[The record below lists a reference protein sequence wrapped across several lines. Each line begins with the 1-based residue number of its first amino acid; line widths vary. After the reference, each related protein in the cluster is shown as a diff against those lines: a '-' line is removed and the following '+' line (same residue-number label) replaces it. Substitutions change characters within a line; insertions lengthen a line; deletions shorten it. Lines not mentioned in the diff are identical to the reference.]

1 MNVNKLNTA
10 IIDIGSNTVRLVLY
24 KYDHNE
30 GLHEYGNIKTVARL
44 RTYIQPN
51 GEMSIEGI
59 EKLLH
64 TLKSFKQILDDYE
77 VTDVKAAATAAVRQA
92 TNNQEIISL
101 MEKETGIKIDLLSE
115 EEEAYFGYLAVSHS
129 MDIPS
134 AVTID
139 IGGGSS
145 EITYFR
151 DKNLQKSIS
160 FPFGTVSLKEK
171 FVSGDKI
178 NEHEKKELRRF
189 IYDQFQQ
196 LDWIRDIQLPVI
208 AIGGSGRNIAQV
220 HQHMIK
226 YPISGIHQYEMSKK
240 DLQEMSHYF
249 GKMNFDQLK
258 QLDGLSSERAD
269 IIEIALE
276 VFRVLMDIVGAQ
288 FFHISKKGIREGLI
302 MNRVLQTDPHAF
314 DKYKVFEGYAKRL
327 CYEYGRT
334 KEEVQTLTKLAEKFY
349 LDCCKLRVFNYNEQ
363 HLDLLKKAAKVYSIG
378 EYIEL
383 DSSNQHTFYL
393 LANQSIAGV
402 NHLKR
407 VKLALLASYKNREYF
422 NRFSA
427 PFQSWISRE
436 ELKQLRDF
444 GALLKFI
451 YGLNVSKRNIVKNIE
466 IEKKEE
472 FILLKIFASES
483 AIAEKY
489 QSERQK
495 KHIERLFKETVKIQ
509 LITEGWN

>member
-1 MNVNKLNTA
+1 MNNLKTA

-24 KYDHNE
+24 KYNHNE

-44 RTYIQPN
+44 RNYIQPN
-51 GEMSIEGI
+51 GEMSVEGI
-59 EKLLH
+59 QTLLH

-77 VTDVKAAATAAVRQA
+77 VSDVKAAATAAVRQA
-92 TNNQEIISL
+92 TNNHEILAL
-101 MEKETGIKIDLLSE
+101 MEKETGITIDLLTE
-115 EEEAYFGYLAVSHS
+115 EEEAYYGYLAVSHS

-139 IGGGSS
+139 IGGGSA
-145 EITYFR
+145 EITVYK
-151 DKNLQKSIS
+151 DKNLQQSIS

-171 FVSGDKI
+171 FVSGEKI
-178 NEHEKKELRRF
+178 NEVEKKELRHY
-189 IYDQFQQ
+189 INKQLQQ
-196 LDWIRDIQLPVI
+196 LEWIKETQLPIV
-208 AIGGSGRNIAQV
+208 AIGGSGRNLAQV
-220 HQHMIK
+220 HQHLIH
-226 YPISGIHQYEMSKK
+226 YPISGIHQYEMSKE
-240 DLQEMSHYF
+240 DLQQLSLHF
-249 GKMNFDQLK
+249 GKMTYDELK

-276 VFRVLMDIVGAQ
+276 VFQELMEGVGTKS
-288 FFHISKKGIREGLI
+288 FHISNKGIREGLI
-302 MNRVLQTDPHAF
+302 MDRVLQTNEQAF
-314 DKYKVFEGYAKRL
+314 HKYKVFEGNAKRL

-334 KEEVQTLTKLAEKFY
+334 EEEVRTLTTLTEKFY
-349 LDCCKLRVFNYNEQ
+349 LECCELQVFTHDEQ
-363 HLDLLKKAAKVYSIG
+363 HLDLLRKAAKVYSIG

-393 LANQSIAGV
+393 LANQSISGM

-427 PFQSWISRE
+427 PFQSWITRE

-466 IEKKEE
+466 IVNNEQN
-472 FILLKIFASES
+472 IVIKIYAAES

-489 QSERQK
+489 QAERQK
-495 KHIERLFKETVKIQ
+495 KHIERLFKKPVTIQ
-509 LITEGWN
+509 LLTEGW